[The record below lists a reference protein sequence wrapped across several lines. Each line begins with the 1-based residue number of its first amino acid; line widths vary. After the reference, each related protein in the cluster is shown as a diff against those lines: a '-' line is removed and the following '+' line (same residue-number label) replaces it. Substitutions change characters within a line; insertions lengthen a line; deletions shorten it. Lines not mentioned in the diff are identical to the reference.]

1 MRTKIPEDIRKIK
14 SLRFKDFLQA
24 INKNLV
30 EFGEMTGLNYN
41 VVYSWSIARTV
52 PDINKLVEYG
62 MNPVYFE
69 TGVGEILVGNANQTS
84 ISEPKQKNILSNAQE
99 TTKPYGFRVKFVNV
113 LANAGIGYNFNDIPE
128 VELMTAKDYPD
139 TVKAFIVSGDSMQ
152 PQLFNGDTVYADEA
166 IEPRN
171 NDIVMAVVDGVLV
184 CKRLVFREEKRFL
197 ISENSQ
203 YDEIRINGFNNS
215 KIIGKVIES
224 IRKH

>member
-1 MRTKIPEDIRKIK
+1 MEEEIGSPQKRLKSFIVQMFNTTENFCKSFDVSPNYMSKYIGSGKSVIKNFDKITKLSEMGLNIDWY
-14 SLRFKDFLQA
+14 LTGQ
-24 INKNLV
+24 
-30 EFGEMTGLNYN
+30 GEML
-41 VVYSWSIARTV
+41 
-52 PDINKLVEYG
+52 L
-62 MNPVYFE
+62 
-69 TGVGEILVGNANQTS
+69 NQTS
-84 ISEPKQKNILSNAQE
+84 TTENKKNKFESNAQE
-99 TTKPYGFRVKFVNV
+99 TTRPYGFRVKFVNV

-128 VELMTAKDYPD
+128 GELMTAKDYPD

-152 PQLFNGDTVYADEA
+152 PSLFNGDTVYVDEA

-197 ISENSQ
+197 VSENTQ

-224 IRKH
+224 FRKH